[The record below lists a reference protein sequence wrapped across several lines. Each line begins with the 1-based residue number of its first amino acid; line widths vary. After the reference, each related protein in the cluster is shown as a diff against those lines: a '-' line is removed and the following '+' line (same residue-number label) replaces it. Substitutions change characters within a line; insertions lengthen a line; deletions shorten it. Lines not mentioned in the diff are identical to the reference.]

1 MVCILMPM
9 QRHII
14 QGIMILNFLKIIFRN
29 FIRFKTFSFLN
40 ILGLS
45 VGIASSL
52 LILLWTKH
60 ECSYDRFHE
69 RIDRIHMVWLG
80 AVDGTSFSSYG
91 PGPLAPAL
99 HSNYPEI
106 ENSARVWFTW
116 RASPVRYKE
125 GTFFGKGGGV
135 EPEFFEIFTFRFK
148 RGSADVSTDDPYFII
163 LTEAFSTKLFKKEDP
178 VGKTVE
184 FEIWGRWT
192 EFTVTGVIEDV
203 PSNSTL
209 EFDYLLPFLFMEEIG
224 WDMQAWDIFAMQ
236 SYVLLKENARL
247 DIVNEKVRNIILE
260 HHPGSNRT
268 IHLQPFSQVHLKPLG
283 ENGMRK
289 YVILFSSIAIL
300 ILTVA
305 IFNYINLITAQ
316 YSQRIKGIGIRKV
329 FGSGRKQL
337 ILQYLNESLIVS
349 CISVVPAV
357 IFIELLYPVI
367 SRYIGKDF
375 IILYTPEFF
384 VLLVTVTML
393 VAILSGLYP
402 AFYLSSFPASTIL
415 RGTLKTGKKGTTF
428 RKSLIVMQFLISV
441 SFIIYMIILNK
452 QLAYI
457 HNKELGFDKEIILN
471 IKLRGSFY
479 EKYDVVKQALLT
491 YPDIISMTQTNSGYL
506 NNGSSTFTADWEGKV
521 VDKEIS
527 MDIHTVDYDYLKTFG
542 LEMASGRFFS
552 EDFKTD
558 HSEAFVL
565 NESAIKAMELQSP
578 IGKQFSCYVANQGK
592 EGKIIGIIQDF
603 HFRTLHHQI
612 APMILTIA
620 PWWSSNVFIRI
631 NRNNIPATLDFLT
644 NTLKELLPDDPVDYS
659 FLNDDIDNL
668 YLSEK
673 RIGILVNS
681 GTVIAIFISCLGLF
695 GFSLFIVDHAR
706 KEIGIRKVNGAKSKE
721 IIYWMMKKIGLLV
734 GVSFLLGS
742 PIAYF
747 AGKMWLQSFAYRIT
761 LGPEIFIVAG
771 IIVILISSL
780 TVSYQTLKA
789 ANTNPVDT
797 LRYE

>member
-1 MVCILMPM
+1 
-9 QRHII
+9 
-14 QGIMILNFLKIIFRN
+14 MIRNFLKIIFRN
-29 FIRFKTFSFLN
+29 FIRFKTFSLLN
-40 ILGLS
+40 IIGLS
-45 VGIASSL
+45 VGIATSL
-52 LILLWTKH
+52 LILSWTMH
-60 ECSYDRFHE
+60 EWTYDLFHDK
-69 RIDRIHMVWLG
+69 IDRIHQVWIG
-80 AVDGTSFSSYG
+80 AGDGTFFSSYG

-99 HSNYPEI
+99 KSSYPEI

-116 RASPVRYKE
+116 IASPVRYKE
-125 GTFFGKGGGV
+125 ETFFGKGGGI
-135 EPEFFEIFTFRFK
+135 EPEFLEIFTFRFK

-184 FEIWGRWT
+184 FEIWGQWT

-209 EFDYLLPFLFMEEIG
+209 EFDYLLPFLFMEKIG

-247 DIVNEKVRNIILE
+247 DIVNKKVRNIILE

-300 ILTVA
+300 ILVVA
-305 IFNYINLITAQ
+305 IFNYINLTTAQ
-316 YSQRIKGIGIRKV
+316 YSKRIKGIGIRKV
-329 FGSGRKQL
+329 FGSRRVQL
-337 ILQYLNESLIVS
+337 IFQYLTESFVVS
-349 CISVVPAV
+349 CFSVIPAV
-357 IFIELLYPVI
+357 IIIELIYPI
-367 SRYIGKDF
+367 SLRYIGKDF
-375 IILYTPEFF
+375 ISLYTPEFF
-384 VLLVTVTML
+384 LLLFSIVILT
-393 VAILSGLYP
+393 AILSGLYP
-402 AFYLSSFPASTIL
+402 AFFLSSCPASTIL
-415 RGTLKTGKKGTTF
+415 KGVVRTGKKGIIF
-428 RKSLIVMQFLISV
+428 RKSLILLQFLISV
-441 SFIIYMIILNK
+441 SLIIYAIILNK
-452 QLAYI
+452 QMSFI

-471 IKLRGSFY
+471 VKLRGSFY

-491 YPDIISMTQTNSGYL
+491 HPDIISMTQTNTGYL
-506 NNGSSTFTADWEGKV
+506 NNGSSTFTADWEGKIGEKKV
-521 VDKEIS
+521 S
-527 MDIHTVDYDYLKTFG
+527 MDIHTVDYDYLETFG
-542 LEMASGRFFS
+542 LKMVSGRFFS
-552 EDFKTD
+552 EDFSMD
-558 HSEAFVL
+558 YSAAFVL

-631 NRNNIPATLDFLT
+631 NRENIPASLDFLT

-673 RIGILVNS
+673 RIGILVNI

-695 GFSLFIVDHAR
+695 GFSLFFVDDTR
-706 KEIGIRKVNGAKSKE
+706 KEIGIRKVNGATGKE
-721 IIYWMMKKIGLLV
+721 IIFWMAKKIGLLI
-734 GVSFLLGS
+734 GVSFLVGG
-742 PIAYF
+742 PIAF
-747 AGKMWLQSFAYRIT
+747 FVGKLWLQGFAYRIT

-771 IIVILISSL
+771 IIVILTSSL